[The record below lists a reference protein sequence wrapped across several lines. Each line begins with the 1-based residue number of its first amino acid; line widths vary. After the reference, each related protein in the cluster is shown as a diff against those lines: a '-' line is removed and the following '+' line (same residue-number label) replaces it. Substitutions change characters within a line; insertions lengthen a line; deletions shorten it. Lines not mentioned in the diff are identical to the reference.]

1 MNSRH
6 EHLGT
11 VPAVVHEP
19 SSTGSPLV
27 FDLCSLTR
35 TGAEAVAARVAA
47 RHRGYDVA
55 LADGADTGRTGRS
68 AQRLTLHAR
77 TGSRATLTDDLLAD
91 LLAPSEAETIPVSG
105 DQRSLLTAAVE
116 DSNGSGRYVE
126 QLWWDWTGPLD
137 SSQFIT
143 AWQSVA
149 ERETVLRAGFDLAG
163 AARLVLHDRV
173 AVEVVHHAHAG
184 VALGELLQRERAR
197 GFELYRPGLLRVLL
211 LDGPHGDGAAGGPA
225 RVVLS
230 WHAALLDERGVR
242 LLVRQFYRSYLA
254 GGILPG
260 GQRRPDLRDHAR
272 WRARQDPAGASA
284 FWASAA
290 PPAAAAVRVGR
301 QSGPP
306 LPGGGGRGRIE
317 CRLSASQTA
326 RLCAWA
332 ADRGAGESSVLHV
345 VWALLLYRAA
355 GARGPL
361 PVAFGVHVS
370 GRDMSLR
377 GAADTPGLL
386 GETLP
391 VTVTV
396 EPSAPLA
403 DLLLRVRDAALDLPP
418 YAWVCEE
425 NIRRWS
431 GRGPDAGL
439 VETTVR
445 FDSKP
450 DLPQDLRAEL
460 AAQGIGAGPPHS
472 TGGDTATPLTLAAH
486 HDSEGTLVLTAL
498 YDRTRFTA
506 TDVRT
511 VLDQCLHLLDG
522 LPKHRDEHP
531 TVGDALHL
539 LAGSPVPG
547 MAPPPLGGTGF
558 RLAVLR
564 AGEPGADVVCL
575 VTAPGVTPGV
585 YDTLL
590 REHEGPQRILSL
602 AMTGLRVPHGPL
614 PELVGE
620 GRRLL
625 LCGSGSAAG
634 PAHDIARRTARRTG
648 KAPTVVMTG
657 TGGADPSAWALSRAL
672 EAVLARST

>member
-1 MNSRH
+1 VNSRH
-6 EHLGT
+6 EHVGAVT
-11 VPAVVHEP
+11 AVVHEP

-47 RHRGYDVA
+47 RHRSYDVA
-55 LADGADTGRTGRS
+55 LADGAATGRTGRS

-77 TGSRATLTDDLLAD
+77 TGCRATLTDDLLAD
-91 LLAPSEAETIPVSG
+91 LLAPQEVETIPVSG

-116 DSNGSGRYVE
+116 DSDGSGRYVE

-137 SSQFIT
+137 SGRFIS

-173 AVEVVHHAHAG
+173 AVEVVHHAHSG
-184 VALGELLQRERAR
+184 DALGELLQRERAR

-211 LDGPHGDGAAGGPA
+211 LAGAPHGDGTAGGPA

-254 GGILPG
+254 GGVLPG

-272 WRARQDPAGASA
+272 WRVRQDPAAASA

-290 PPAAAAVRVGR
+290 PPAAAAVKVGR

-306 LPGGGGRGRIE
+306 LPGGGRGRIE

-332 ADRGAGESSVLHV
+332 ADRGVGESSVLHV

-355 GARGPL
+355 GSRGPL

-370 GRDMSLR
+370 GRDMSLW

-396 EPSAPLA
+396 QTTAPLA
-403 DLLLRVRDAALDLPP
+403 ELLLRVRDAALDLPP

-425 NIRRWS
+425 DVRRWS
-431 GRGPDAGL
+431 GRGPDARL

-450 DLPQDLRAEL
+450 GLPQELRAEL
-460 AAQGIGAGPPHS
+460 AAQGIGAGAPHS
-472 TGGDTATPLTLAAH
+472 TGGATATPLTLAAH

-498 YDRTRFTA
+498 YDRARFTA

-522 LPKHRDEHP
+522 LPRHRDEQL
-531 TVGDALHL
+531 TVGGALHL
-539 LAGSPVPG
+539 LAGSSVPC
-547 MAPPPLGGTGF
+547 MAGPPPGGTGV
-558 RLAVLR
+558 RLAVSR

-590 REHEGPQRILSL
+590 REYEGPQRILSL
-602 AMTGLRVPHGPL
+602 TTTGLRLPPGPL
-614 PELVGE
+614 PELAGE
-620 GRRLL
+620 GSRLL

-648 KAPTVVMTG
+648 RTPTVLMTG
-657 TGGADPSAWALSRAL
+657 TGGTDASARALSRAL
-672 EAVLARST
+672 GEVLARST